1 MRKKLAI
8 LIITI
13 LSLGMILV
21 GCKSKTPTEVVNA
34 YFTQLKN
41 EDSEQAGEFIESTIS
56 QTDEEAS
63 DKTTNESDK
72 VMEEALKLY
81 LSKIDAKVLS
91 EEISGDNATVEVE
104 INGPNISN
112 IMGEV
117 IDESLADAFSG
128 KETDE
133 YYISQIFL
141 EKVESSKSETRSG
154 KVNLIKEGNEWKVK
168 SDDEIVNL
176 ILGEYY

>member
-1 MRKKLAI
+1 
-8 LIITI
+8 
-13 LSLGMILV
+13 
-21 GCKSKTPTEVVNA
+21 
-34 YFTQLKN
+34 
-41 EDSEQAGEFIESTIS
+41 
-56 QTDEEAS
+56 
-63 DKTTNESDK
+63 
-72 VMEEALKLY
+72 MEEALKLY

>member
-34 YFTQLKN
+34 YFTELKN
-41 EDSEQAGEFIESTIS
+41 GDSEQAAEFIESNTS
-56 QTDEEAS
+56 QTDEADE
-63 DKTTNESDK
+63 TDK

-117 IDESLADAFSG
+117 INESLADAFSG

-133 YYISQIFL
+133 YYISKIFL

>member
-34 YFTQLKN
+34 YFTELKN
-41 EDSEQAGEFIESTIS
+41 GDSEQAAEFIESNTS
-56 QTDEEAS
+56 QTDEADE
-63 DKTTNESDK
+63 TDK

>member
-34 YFTQLKN
+34 YFTELKN
-41 EDSEQAGEFIESTIS
+41 GDSEQAAEFIESNTS
-56 QTDEEAS
+56 QTDEADE
-63 DKTTNESDK
+63 TDK

-104 INGPNISN
+104 INGPNFSI

-117 IDESLADAFSG
+117 IDKSLADAFSG
-128 KETDE
+128 VDTDE
-133 YYISQIFL
+133 YYISKVFL
-141 EKVESSKSETRSG
+141 EKVESSTSETRTG
-154 KVNLIKEGNEWKVK
+154 KVHLIKEGNEWEVK

>member
-34 YFTQLKN
+34 YFTELKN
-41 EDSEQAGEFIESTIS
+41 GDSEQAAEFIESNTS
-56 QTDEEAS
+56 QTDEA
-63 DKTTNESDK
+63 DESDK

-104 INGPNISN
+104 INGPNFSI

-117 IDESLADAFSG
+117 IDKSLADAFSG
-128 KETDE
+128 VDTDE
-133 YYISQIFL
+133 
-141 EKVESSKSETRSG
+141 
-154 KVNLIKEGNEWKVK
+154 
-168 SDDEIVNL
+168 
-176 ILGEYY
+176 

>member
-34 YFTQLKN
+34 YFTELKN
-41 EDSEQAGEFIESTIS
+41 GDSEQAAEFIESNTS
-56 QTDEEAS
+56 QTDEADE
-63 DKTTNESDK
+63 TDK

-133 YYISQIFL
+133 YYISKIFL